1 MLNPILPVKEEEKE
15 FLPKK
20 TGRNIAS
27 NDDNHSKYEGDSNT
41 VPIGNDSGGTTTAT
55 TTSS

>member
-41 VPIGNDSGGTTTAT
+41 VPIGKDSGDTNTAT
-55 TTSS
+55 TT